1 MPAWQLLRTRA
12 KPNHISLYQHYL
24 ERCEAL
30 GIPGAEHAVARRI
43 VVDCLLMNEDRH
55 LGNFGAVRW
64 TDTLEYTEPASLFD
78 TGSSLWVRAPTPL
91 IQENA
96 KATCKPFA
104 ASHGEQLQLVSD
116 FRCLD
121 ESKLEGLGNI
131 VRDVL
136 SGSAFIGAARC
147 ETIARALE
155 QRALL
160 LRERICSR

>member
-1 MPAWQLLRTRA
+1 MDGHAGVHRA
-12 KPNHISLYQHYL
+12 
-24 ERCEAL
+24 
-30 GIPGAEHAVARRI
+30 GV
-43 VVDCLLMNEDRH
+43 
-55 LGNFGAVRW
+55 AVRHRFVPLGQS
-64 TDTLEYTEPASLFD
+64 TYSVD
-78 TGSSLWVRAPTPL
+78 TG
-91 IQENA
+91 
-96 KATCKPFA
+96 KCKSDLQA
-104 ASHGEQLQLVSD
+104 LCGKHGEQLQLVSD